1 MKSKTKYF
9 LNYITKFFSAI
20 LFFIISILSILLIT
34 VFNKNFILDILEKND
49 YYNGLNTVI
58 KNQMSYQVVQAGF
71 DDEVLDGI
79 YDEDLLR
86 RSTKK
91 VLDGLYNNKEI
102 NISTSKI
109 EEELN
114 KNIEEYVANRG
125 FTIDD
130 REAVD
135 KFVVEMTNIYK
146 TNIGYSNVIEK
157 VRTLFNNSYRIIL
170 IGLIISVILFIG
182 NYFFSKTIF
191 KERNI
196 IVSLFTTG
204 ILLIFFSYYVKENI
218 DINNITIYTE
228 LISKV
233 IINYLN
239 DIFKIMDILGIIY
252 IIIGLIMI
260 ILLNKFISTLKKYK
274 KAINIILL
282 IIWMIV
288 IFLFSSQNG
297 NKSTNTSDKVTLA
310 VINIT
315 TTVTGNTY
323 TDEEIK
329 NMIIDKTTIVRKSA
343 HFIEYLILGV
353 LIINVLKDYAKINK
367 RMILFALM
375 FCFLYAISDEL
386 HQLFSDGRT
395 CKILDIFIDTS
406 GSFMGILIYNIFYNI
421 YLKREKNKDITYNI

>member
-1 MKSKTKYF
+1 MKNRIKYF
-9 LNYITKFFSAI
+9 LNYITRFFSAI
-20 LFFIISILSILLIT
+20 LFFVISILTILLVT
-34 VFNKNFILDILEKND
+34 VFNENFILDILENNN
-49 YYNGLNTVI
+49 YYSDLSTII

-79 YDEDLLR
+79 YDENLLR

-135 KFVVEMTNIYK
+135 KFVLEMANIYK

-157 VRTLFNNSYRIIL
+157 VRTLFNNSHRIVL

-182 NYFFSKTIF
+182 NYFFTKIVF

-196 IVSLFTTG
+196 IVSLFTAG

-233 IINYLN
+233 IINYIN
-239 DIFKIMDILGIIY
+239 DIFRIMDILGYIY
-252 IIIGLIMI
+252 ITIGLIII
-260 ILLNKFISTLKKYK
+260 ILLNKFISKLKKHK
-274 KAINIILL
+274 KVINIILL
-282 IIWMIV
+282 LIWMFI

-297 NKSTNTSDKVTLA
+297 SNSTSTSNKVVLTMINVTA
-310 VINIT
+310 
-315 TTVTGNTY
+315 TVTGNTY
-323 TDEEIK
+323 TDLEIK
-329 NMIIDKTTIVRKSA
+329 NMVIDKTTLVRKSA

-353 LIINVLKDYAKINK
+353 FIINVLKDYAKINK
-367 RMILFALM
+367 RMILFALL
-375 FCFLYAISDEL
+375 FCFLYAISDEI

-395 CKILDIFIDTS
+395 CKILDVFIDTF
-406 GSFMGILIYNIFYNI
+406 GSFVGICIYNIFYNI
-421 YLKREKNKDITYNI
+421 YLKEKKIRYNL